1 MAFMK
6 VQNLLQGVL
15 MGACMAGWAS
25 LIEAFSVYA
34 AFPYHADPLVW
45 TGLLPKYMLIGG
57 GFGLLCALVLPFVT
71 KKKAREDDPNLR
83 LGLLILVA
91 GTTLVLLLEAR
102 MTWIPIAVATTAKA
116 SLLTFAMILAGGAV
130 AFLVLGRL
138 ADTSLGWA
146 VSSFFSRF
154 ATVVG
159 LVLLAVFGLVSFAL
173 PVRPALLAEPDRAA
187 SAPSAS
193 PNVLF
198 VVLDTT
204 SARHLGAY
212 GYHRATSPRLDAL
225 AEEGVLFE
233 NAFSAAPWTL
243 PSHCSMFTGLQP
255 TSHGTGWLQPR
266 LPDGMATVEDVVR
279 YDIHTISEEMAL
291 RGYDTVSVAEKSW
304 LTFNSGLSQGFEKF
318 FDFSIAGL
326 GDNFFLNRFWAR
338 YRDKFGKPLVPQ
350 IDKGGARV
358 IDTAID
364 WLDGH
369 RSRDE
374 DRPFF
379 MFMNLNEAHDPYQP
393 PAEYW
398 GHFLPE
404 GIDIAE
410 THALTPRNNTEG
422 QHQIILGDWDITDRE
437 MEIFKS
443 LYDDEILYQD
453 MLLGRLFDSLEELEL
468 MEDTLIIITA
478 DHGEEFG
485 ELAHRVGHQLALT
498 DRLLHVP
505 LIFRYP
511 KMLPAGKR
519 MRSIASTIDIYPTI
533 LDVVET
539 AQELTPEE
547 RPLSPDLMA
556 IEGVSQLPA
565 ILEDALVRD
574 MIMAHY
580 FNPSS
585 YLAGFEQWDNT
596 RPDGGLIPKVSRTM
610 RSIKVLRTLN
620 EKLYVFG
627 DGQRAFI
634 DLQEDPVEQGSEDQ
648 TIPVG
653 KEARAHFFEE
663 RLQRQLT
670 SYQSARELL
679 VGQLAWFRR
688 NVKWHNV
695 GVNVDAATSQDMEA
709 MGYVGSG
716 SGDATE
722 AEEALTLRP
731 ILER

>member
-1 MAFMK
+1 MK

-25 LIEAFSVYA
+25 LIEAFSVYS

-45 TGLLPKYMLIGG
+45 AGLLPKYMLIGAV
-57 GFGLLCALVLPFVT
+57 FGLLCAFALPFVT
-71 KKKAREDDPNLR
+71 SKKGREDDSFLR

-91 GTTLVLLLEAR
+91 GTTLVLLVEAR
-102 MTWIPIAVATTAKA
+102 MTWIPVAVPTTAKGA
-116 SLLTFAMILAGGAV
+116 LLTFAMVLGGGV
-130 AFLVLGRL
+130 AAHLVLGRL
-138 ADTSLGWA
+138 AETSLGWA

-154 ATVVG
+154 ATTVG
-159 LVLLAVFGLVSFAL
+159 LGLLLVLGLVSMAL
-173 PVRPALLAEPDRAA
+173 PVRPALLAEPQRAERA
-187 SAPSAS
+187 LSDS

-204 SARHLGAY
+204 SAKHLGSY

-225 AEEGVLFE
+225 AAEGVLFE

-243 PSHCSMFTGLQP
+243 PSHCSMFTGLHP
-255 TSHGTGWLQPR
+255 TSHGTGWIQPR
-266 LPDGMATVEDVVR
+266 LPDGLATVEDLVR

-304 LTFNSGLSQGFEKF
+304 LTFNSGLSQGFERF

-326 GDNFFLNRFWAR
+326 ADSFFLNRFWSR
-338 YRDKFGKPLVPQ
+338 YRDKFGSPHVKQ

-358 IDTAID
+358 VDTAID

-369 RSRDE
+369 RARDE
-374 DRPFF
+374 ERPFF

-393 PAEYW
+393 PEEFW

-453 MLLGRLFDSLEELEL
+453 GLLGRLFDSLEELEL
-468 MEDTLIIITA
+468 MEDTLIVITA

-505 LIFRYP
+505 MIMRYP

-519 MRSIASTIDIYPTI
+519 IRSIASTIDIYPTI

-539 AQELTPEE
+539 AQGLDDES
-547 RPLSPDLMA
+547 RPSSPDLMA
-556 IEGVSQLPA
+556 IEGVSQLPV
-565 ILEDALVRD
+565 IVEDAQVRD

-580 FNPSS
+580 YNPTS
-585 YLAGFEQWDNT
+585 YLAGFDQWDNT
-596 RPDGGLIPKVSRTM
+596 RPDGGLIEEVSRTM
-610 RSIKVLRTLN
+610 RSIDVIRTLD
-620 EKLYVFG
+620 EKLYIFG

-634 DLQEDPVEQGSEDQ
+634 DLQTDPVEHGSEAQ
-648 TIPVG
+648 SVPEG
-653 KEARAHFFEE
+653 MESRARFFED
-663 RLQRQLT
+663 RWQRQMT
-670 SYQSARELL
+670 SYEVARELL

-695 GVNVDAATSQDMEA
+695 GVNLDATSQGMEA

-716 SGDATE
+716 GGDATE
-722 AEEALTLRP
+722 AEEALTLP
-731 ILER
+731 PFLEK

>member
-1 MAFMK
+1 MK

-34 AFPYHADPLVW
+34 AFPYHTDPLVW
-45 TGLLPKYMLIGG
+45 TGLLPKYMLIGA
-57 GFGLLCALVLPFVT
+57 GFGLLCALVLPLVT

-83 LGLLILVA
+83 LGLLILIA

-102 MTWIPIAVATTAKA
+102 MTWIPVAVPTLAKG
-116 SLLTFAMILAGGAV
+116 SLLTFAMILGGGAA
-130 AFLVLGRL
+130 AFLVLGKI

-146 VSSFFSRF
+146 LSSFFSRF

-159 LVLLAVFGLVSFAL
+159 IVLLAVFGLVSLAL
-173 PVRPALLAEPDRAA
+173 PVRPALLAEPARAA
-187 SAPSAS
+187 SAPSDS

-198 VVLDTT
+198 IVLDTT
-204 SARHLGAY
+204 SAKHLGAY

-243 PSHCSMFTGLQP
+243 PSHCSMFTGLHP

-266 LPDGMATVEDVVR
+266 LPDGMATVDDVVR

-326 GDNFFLNRFWAR
+326 ADNFFLNRFWAR
-338 YRDKFGKPLVPQ
+338 YRDKFGSPVVPQ

-358 IDTAID
+358 VDTAID

-374 DRPFF
+374 SRPFF

-393 PAEYW
+393 PADYW

-468 MEDTLIIITA
+468 MEDTLIVITA

-505 LIFRYP
+505 LIMRYP
-511 KMLPAGKR
+511 KQLPAGKR
-519 MRSIASTIDIYPTI
+519 MRTIASTIDIYPTI

-539 AQELTPEE
+539 AQQLTDDE
-547 RPLSPDLMA
+547 RPFSPDLMS

-580 FNPSS
+580 FNPTS
-585 YLAGFEQWDNT
+585 YLAGFDQWDNT

-610 RSIKVLRTLN
+610 RSIDVIRTLD

-634 DLQEDPVEQGSEDQ
+634 NLQQDPVEQGSEDQ
-648 TIPVG
+648 SIPEG
-653 KEARAHFFEE
+653 SEERARFFEE
-663 RLQRQLT
+663 RWQRQVT
-670 SYQSARELL
+670 SYESARELL

-695 GVNVDAATSQDMEA
+695 GVNVDAASSQNMEA

-716 SGDATE
+716 GGDATE
-722 AEEALTLRP
+722 SEEPLTLPP
-731 ILER
+731 ILKK

>member
-1 MAFMK
+1 MK

-45 TGLLPKYMLIGG
+45 AGLLPKYMLVGAV
-57 GFGLLCALVLPFVT
+57 FGLLCAFALPFVT
-71 KKKAREDDPNLR
+71 RKKGREDDPYLR
-83 LGLLILVA
+83 LGLLILIA
-91 GTTLVLLLEAR
+91 GTTLTLLLEAR
-102 MTWIPIAVATTAKA
+102 MTWIPVAVPTTAKGA
-116 SLLTFAMILAGGAV
+116 LLTFSMILGGGGIAY
-130 AFLVLGRL
+130 FVLGRL

-146 VSSFFSRF
+146 ISSFFSRF
-154 ATVVG
+154 ATTVG
-159 LVLLAVFGLVSFAL
+159 LALLVVLGLVSMAL
-173 PVRPALLAEPDRAA
+173 PVRPALLAEPARASSA
-187 SAPSAS
+187 SSDS

-204 SARHLGAY
+204 SARHLGSY

-225 AEEGVLFE
+225 AQEGVLFE
-233 NAFSAAPWTL
+233 HAFSAAPWTL
-243 PSHCSMFTGLQP
+243 PSHCSMFTGLHP
-255 TSHGTGWLQPR
+255 TSHGAGWLQPR

-291 RGYDTVSVAEKSW
+291 RGYDTASVAEKSW
-304 LTFNSGLSQGFEKF
+304 LTFNSGLSQGFERF
-318 FDFSIAGL
+318 FDYSIAGL
-326 GDNFFLNRFWAR
+326 DDSFFLNRFWSR
-338 YRDKFGKPLVPQ
+338 YREKLGSPIPVQ

-358 IDTAID
+358 VDTAID

-369 RSRDE
+369 RARDK

-379 MFMNLNEAHDPYQP
+379 LFMNLNEAHDPYQP
-393 PAEYW
+393 PADYW

-404 GIDIAE
+404 GIDIQE
-410 THALTPRNNTEG
+410 THDLTPRNNTEG
-422 QHQIILGDWDITDRE
+422 QHEIILGDWDISDRE

-453 MLLGRLFDSLEELEL
+453 MLLGRLFDALEELEL
-468 MEDTLIIITA
+468 MEDTLVVITS

-505 LIFRYP
+505 LIMRYP

-519 MRSIASTIDIYPTI
+519 IGSIASTIDIYPTI

-539 AQELTPEE
+539 AQGLEEEE
-547 RPLSPDLMA
+547 RPRSPDLMA
-556 IEGVSQLPA
+556 IEGVSQLPV
-565 ILEDALVRD
+565 ITEDAKVRD

-580 FNPSS
+580 YNPTS
-585 YLAGFEQWDNT
+585 YLAGFKQWDNT
-596 RPDGGLIPKVSRTM
+596 TPDGGMVPEVSRTM
-610 RSIKVLRTLN
+610 RSIDVIRTLD

-634 DLQEDPVEQGSEDQ
+634 NLQADPVEHGSEAQ
-648 TIPVG
+648 SVPEG
-653 KEARAHFFEE
+653 MEARARFFEE
-663 RLQRQLT
+663 RWQRQLT
-670 SYQSARELL
+670 SYESARELL

-695 GVNVDAATSQDMEA
+695 GVNVDANNTQAMEA

-716 SGDATE
+716 ASGDAAD
-722 AEEALTLRP
+722 AEEALTLP
-731 ILER
+731 PLLDQ